1 MPLLERKKG
10 LAAKV
15 ESTYATD
22 PTIAEADDS
31 IQTSGLQVTPL
42 DGDFVN
48 RGLDR
53 AVLGAEGDILVASR
67 TLIQFAVE
75 AAGSGAAGT
84 APQWGRLLKGC
95 GFAETITAD
104 TSAAYAPVSGSFSS
118 LWMEAN
124 HDGNQHVAKGARGN
138 FSLQWATRK
147 IPQLQFA
154 FTGLHVAPSSVS
166 LPTYTLTP
174 FKVPEAFNNANT
186 PTASLH
192 STSIRLQSIAVDV
205 QNQIEHRDII
215 GIEEILI
222 VDRNVRGQIVFEAP
236 LISAKDWF
244 AIAKARTQAALQVI
258 HGDTAGNIIQLDAPK
273 VELSNPRYSESQGVL
288 MITMDMILVPSS
300 GNDEF
305 TITVS

>member
-31 IQTSGLQVTPL
+31 IQTSGLRVTPL

-53 AVLGAEGDILVASR
+53 AMLGAEGDILVASR
-67 TLIQFAVE
+67 TLVEFAVE

-84 APQWGRLLKGC
+84 APQWGRLVKAC
-95 GFAETITAD
+95 GFAETINSGV
-104 TSAAYAPVSGSFSS
+104 SAVYSPVSSAFSS
-118 LWMEAN
+118 LWMEAS
-124 HDGNQHVAKGARGN
+124 HDGNLHVAKGARGN
-138 FSLQWATRK
+138 MSLAWATRQ
-147 IPQLQFA
+147 IPSFQFA
-154 FTGLHVAPSSVS
+154 FTGLHVAPSSAS
-166 LPTYTLTP
+166 LPSYTLTP

-192 STSIRLQSIAVDV
+192 STSIRLESISVDV

-215 GIEEILI
+215 GNEEILI

-236 LISAKDWF
+236 LISTKDWF
-244 AIAKARTQAALQVI
+244 AIAKARTQAALQII
-258 HGDTAGNIIQLDAPK
+258 HGDSAGNIIQLDAPK
-273 VELSNPRYSESQGVL
+273 VELSNPQYSESQGVL